1 MERCVAAQRP
11 VERPNARM
19 EKARVDEPVE
29 FEIRVYI
36 AKWARL
42 LYNVEANMP
51 QKEAAS
57 MNIGI
62 RLHDTAGST
71 LEEHLKSAREQGFSC
86 AHIALSKTIP
96 GFSMKDAPALLTDS
110 LAAEVRALLDKYGME
125 CAVLGCYLNLATPD
139 EAELANT
146 LASYKA
152 HLHFARAIGARVVGT
167 ETGAPNTAYA
177 TCPECWTEES
187 LQLFI
192 DRLRP
197 VVRYAEEA
205 GSIIAIEPVCRHIV
219 STPERARRVLD
230 AIDSPALQIILD
242 AVNLLTLDNYSRYD
256 ELIDESV
263 RLFGDRIRVLH
274 MKDFHIVPGMADV
287 QSIACGTGCMNYTR
301 LLSLARS
308 IPGIPMTLEDTV
320 PSNAEAA
327 RLFLEG
333 V

>member
-1 MERCVAAQRP
+1 
-11 VERPNARM
+11 
-19 EKARVDEPVE
+19 
-29 FEIRVYI
+29 
-36 AKWARL
+36 
-42 LYNVEANMP
+42 
-51 QKEAAS
+51 

-96 GFSMKDAPALLTDS
+96 GFSMKDAPTLLTDS

-242 AVNLLTLDNYSRYD
+242 AVNLLTLDNYPRYD

-274 MKDFHIVPGMADV
+274 MKDFHIVPGMEDV

>member
-301 LLSLARS
+301 LLALARS

>member
-1 MERCVAAQRP
+1 
-11 VERPNARM
+11 
-19 EKARVDEPVE
+19 
-29 FEIRVYI
+29 
-36 AKWARL
+36 
-42 LYNVEANMP
+42 
-51 QKEAAS
+51 

-96 GFSMKDAPALLTDS
+96 GFSMKDAPALLTDI
-110 LAAEVRALLDKYGME
+110 LAGEVRALLDKYHLE

-146 LASYKA
+146 VECYKA
-152 HLHFARAIGARVVGT
+152 HLRFARAIGAGVVGT
-167 ETGAPNTAYA
+167 ETGAPNAAYA

-187 LQLFI
+187 LRLFI

-197 VVRYAEEA
+197 VVRYAEEV
-205 GSIIAIEPVCRHIV
+205 GSVIAIEPVCRHIV

-242 AVNLLTLDNYSRYD
+242 TVNLLTPDNHARCN

-274 MKDFHIVPGMADV
+274 MKDYHIVPGMTDV
-287 QSIACGTGCMNYTR
+287 QSIACGTGCMDYTR
-301 LLSLARS
+301 LLAFARS
-308 IPGIPMTLEDTV
+308 RPGLPMTLEDTV

-333 V
+333 A

>member
-1 MERCVAAQRP
+1 
-11 VERPNARM
+11 M

-197 VVRYAEEA
+197 AVRYAEEA

>member
-1 MERCVAAQRP
+1 
-11 VERPNARM
+11 M

-327 RLFLEG
+327 RVFLEG

>member
-1 MERCVAAQRP
+1 
-11 VERPNARM
+11 
-19 EKARVDEPVE
+19 
-29 FEIRVYI
+29 
-36 AKWARL
+36 
-42 LYNVEANMP
+42 
-51 QKEAAS
+51 
-57 MNIGI
+57 MNIGL
-62 RLHDTAGST
+62 RLHDAAGVA
-71 LEEHLKSAREQGFSC
+71 LEDRVRNAKAQGFSC
-86 AHIALSKTIP
+86 VHIAMGKVIP
-96 GFSMKDAPALLTDS
+96 GFKMSDAPALLTPE
-110 LAAEVRALLDKYGME
+110 LAREVRDTLERYGMR
-125 CAVLGCYLNLATPD
+125 CVLLGCYLNLATPD

>member
-1 MERCVAAQRP
+1 
-11 VERPNARM
+11 M

-287 QSIACGTGCMNYTR
+287 QSIACGTGRMNYTR

-327 RLFLEG
+327 RVFLEG

>member
-1 MERCVAAQRP
+1 
-11 VERPNARM
+11 
-19 EKARVDEPVE
+19 
-29 FEIRVYI
+29 
-36 AKWARL
+36 
-42 LYNVEANMP
+42 
-51 QKEAAS
+51 

-96 GFSMKDAPALLTDS
+96 GFSMKDAPALLTGI
-110 LAAEVRALLDKYGME
+110 LAAEVRALLDKYHLE

-146 LASYKA
+146 IECYKA
-152 HLHFARAIGARVVGT
+152 HLRFARAIGAGVVGT
-167 ETGAPNTAYA
+167 ETGAPNAAYA

-197 VVRYAEEA
+197 VVRYAEEV

-242 AVNLLTLDNYSRYD
+242 TVNLLTPDNHARCN

-274 MKDFHIVPGMADV
+274 MKDYRVVPGMTDV
-287 QSIACGTGCMNYTR
+287 QSIACGTGCMDYTR
-301 LLSLARS
+301 LLAFARS
-308 IPGIPMTLEDTV
+308 HPGLPMTLEYTV

-327 RLFLEG
+327 RLFLES

>member
-1 MERCVAAQRP
+1 MQRP

-29 FEIRVYI
+29 FDNSIYI
-36 AKWARL
+36 ANYARL

-71 LEEHLKSAREQGFSC
+71 LEEHLKSAHEQGFSC

-327 RLFLEG
+327 RVFLEG

>member
-96 GFSMKDAPALLTDS
+96 GFSMKDAPTLLTDS

-242 AVNLLTLDNYSRYD
+242 AVNLLTLDYYSRYD

>member
-1 MERCVAAQRP
+1 
-11 VERPNARM
+11 
-19 EKARVDEPVE
+19 
-29 FEIRVYI
+29 
-36 AKWARL
+36 
-42 LYNVEANMP
+42 MP

-146 LASYKA
+146 LACYKA

-242 AVNLLTLDNYSRYD
+242 AVNLLTLDNYPRYD

>member
-1 MERCVAAQRP
+1 
-11 VERPNARM
+11 
-19 EKARVDEPVE
+19 
-29 FEIRVYI
+29 
-36 AKWARL
+36 
-42 LYNVEANMP
+42 
-51 QKEAAS
+51 

-146 LASYKA
+146 FACYKA

-327 RLFLEG
+327 RLFLES

>member
-1 MERCVAAQRP
+1 
-11 VERPNARM
+11 M

>member
-1 MERCVAAQRP
+1 
-11 VERPNARM
+11 
-19 EKARVDEPVE
+19 
-29 FEIRVYI
+29 
-36 AKWARL
+36 
-42 LYNVEANMP
+42 
-51 QKEAAS
+51 

-96 GFSMKDAPALLTDS
+96 GFSMKDAPALLTGI
-110 LAAEVRALLDKYGME
+110 LAAEVRALLDKYQLE

-146 LASYKA
+146 IECYKA
-152 HLHFARAIGARVVGT
+152 HLRFARAIGAGVVGT
-167 ETGAPNTAYA
+167 ETGAPNAAYA

-187 LQLFI
+187 LRLFI

-197 VVRYAEEA
+197 VVRYAEEV
-205 GSIIAIEPVCRHIV
+205 GSVIAIEPVCRHIV

-242 AVNLLTLDNYSRYD
+242 TVNLLTPDNHARCN

-274 MKDFHIVPGMADV
+274 MKDYHIVPGMTDV
-287 QSIACGTGCMNYTR
+287 QSIACGTGCMDYTR
-301 LLSLARS
+301 LLAFARS
-308 IPGIPMTLEDTV
+308 RPGLPMTLEDTV

-333 V
+333 A

>member
-1 MERCVAAQRP
+1 
-11 VERPNARM
+11 
-19 EKARVDEPVE
+19 
-29 FEIRVYI
+29 
-36 AKWARL
+36 
-42 LYNVEANMP
+42 
-51 QKEAAS
+51 
-57 MNIGI
+57 MNLGI

-110 LAAEVRALLDKYGME
+110 LAAEVRALLDKFSME
-125 CAVLGCYLNLATPD
+125 CAVLGCYLNLVTPD
-139 EAELANT
+139 ETELAHT
-146 LASYKA
+146 VECYKA
-152 HLHFARAIGARVVGT
+152 HLRFARAIGAGVVGT

-197 VVRYAEEA
+197 VVRYAEEV

-242 AVNLLTLDNYSRYD
+242 TVNLLTPENHTRCN

-263 RLFGDRIRVLH
+263 RLFGNRIRVLH
-274 MKDFHIVPGMADV
+274 MKDYHIVPGKADV
-287 QSIACGTGCMNYTR
+287 QSIACGTGCMEYTR
-301 LLSLARS
+301 LLAFARS
-308 IPGIPMTLEDTV
+308 HPGLPMTLENTV

-327 RLFLEG
+327 RLFLEN

>member
-1 MERCVAAQRP
+1 
-11 VERPNARM
+11 M

-177 TCPECWTEES
+177 TCPECWTE
-187 LQLFI
+187 
-192 DRLRP
+192 
-197 VVRYAEEA
+197 
-205 GSIIAIEPVCRHIV
+205 
-219 STPERARRVLD
+219 
-230 AIDSPALQIILD
+230 
-242 AVNLLTLDNYSRYD
+242 
-256 ELIDESV
+256 
-263 RLFGDRIRVLH
+263 
-274 MKDFHIVPGMADV
+274 
-287 QSIACGTGCMNYTR
+287 
-301 LLSLARS
+301 
-308 IPGIPMTLEDTV
+308 
-320 PSNAEAA
+320 
-327 RLFLEG
+327 
-333 V
+333 

>member
-274 MKDFHIVPGMADV
+274 M
-287 QSIACGTGCMNYTR
+287 
-301 LLSLARS
+301 
-308 IPGIPMTLEDTV
+308 
-320 PSNAEAA
+320 
-327 RLFLEG
+327 
-333 V
+333 